1 MKEYNMALMNSETKE
16 ITFILSEKPEREHQE
31 KSLAETEFYPF
42 LISLQHRTDKVFLYT
57 TLRAHNQQSMHS
69 CYLAYR
75 EFHQTYAAQMDKG
88 KISATWSMKTN

>member
-16 ITFILSEKPEREHQE
+16 ITSREIINRNWSLSIFN
-31 KSLAETEFYPF
+31 LTV
-42 LISLQHRTDKVFLYT
+42 QHRVDKVFLYT
-57 TLRAHNQQSMHS
+57 TLQAHNQQSMHS

-88 KISATWSMKTN
+88 KISATWSMKT

>member
-31 KSLAETEFYPF
+31 KSLTETVN
-42 LISLQHRTDKVFLYT
+42 KVFLYT

-88 KISATWSMKTN
+88 KISAT

>member
-16 ITFILSEKPEREHQE
+16 ITSREIINRNWSLSIFN
-31 KSLAETEFYPF
+31 LTV
-42 LISLQHRTDKVFLYT
+42 QHRVDKVFLYT

-88 KISATWSMKTN
+88 KISATWSMKT